1 MLERLPHCM
10 ALTLLAAVLL
20 LPAAEANSADDK
32 GQHAV
37 RGAGL
42 INCALYTQEREAKGD
57 VYLVTA
63 AWIDGYVTGIN
74 QHAPETYDLLSFEGT
89 ELLTAIIAQHCR
101 DNPTDPV
108 FGVLTKLFEQLEP
121 DRLTEKSDKVVI
133 SLAGKEV
140 SHYVELI
147 MRLQRKLKSR
157 GLYDGEIHGDYSP
170 ETADA
175 VRRFQES
182 IDFEATGFPD
192 QLTLWTLMRA
202 SEEDEQ

>member
-1 MLERLPHCM
+1 MLERLPPCVV
-10 ALTLLAAVLL
+10 LTLLAAVLL

-89 ELLTAIIAQHCR
+89 ELLTAVIAQHCQE
-101 DNPTDPV
+101 NPTDPV
-108 FGVLTKLFEQLEP
+108 FGVLAKLFEQLES

-133 SLAGKEV
+133 NLAGKEV

-147 MRLQRKLKSR
+147 MRLQRELQAK
-157 GLYDGEIHGDYSP
+157 GLYDGPIHGDYSP
-170 ETADA
+170 DTAKA
-175 VRRFQES
+175 VRQFQES

-192 QLTLWTLMRA
+192 QLTLWRLMRTD
-202 SEEDEQ
+202 EDVGG